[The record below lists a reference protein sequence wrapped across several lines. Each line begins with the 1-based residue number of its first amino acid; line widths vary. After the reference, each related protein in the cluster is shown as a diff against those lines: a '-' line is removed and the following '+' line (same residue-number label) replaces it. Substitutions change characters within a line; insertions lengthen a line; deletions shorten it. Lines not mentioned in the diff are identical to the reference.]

1 MKDNIATSELKI
13 PTTIK
18 VMFLLSLLLH
28 VYGLFLDNG
37 FLAATGIL
45 ALIILSC
52 AVSILEG
59 VHKGFNELSKQ
70 QKDKRI

>member
-1 MKDNIATSELKI
+1 MKGDITTSELRT

-18 VMFLLSLLLH
+18 VMFIASLLLC
-28 VYGLFLDNG
+28 VLGISSGNG
-37 FLAATGIL
+37 VLVSTGIL

-59 VHKGFNELSKQ
+59 VHKGFNELAQ
-70 QKDKRI
+70 QQNDK